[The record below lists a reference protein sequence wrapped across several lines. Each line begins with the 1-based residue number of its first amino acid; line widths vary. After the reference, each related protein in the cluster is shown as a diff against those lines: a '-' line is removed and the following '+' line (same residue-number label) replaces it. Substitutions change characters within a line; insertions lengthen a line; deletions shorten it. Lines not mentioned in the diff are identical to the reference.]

1 MERESGTL
9 EINCVKIRGDL
20 KAVQDVSRCSNV
32 LHHAISQ
39 KATATRR
46 KAIAN
51 GTELSIR
58 HTTTFFRCFCDI
70 YSHMKGSVL
79 SLSLGDLL

>member
-9 EINCVKIRGDL
+9 EINCAKIRGDL

-39 KATATRR
+39 KAAVTRR

-51 GTELSIR
+51 GAESPIKP
-58 HTTTFFRCFCDI
+58 TTTFRCFCDI
-70 YSHMKGSVL
+70 CPYMKGSVL